1 MAKQYVFT
9 KDIAGSNNG
18 IDVVEYKQN
27 QIIEVEQLSEAL
39 FIAWYTAGVIK
50 ELPVGKDVE
59 EFLDGETNELPEG
72 ATEVSED
79 EVKELAEDAGAEEND
94 NAGTNT
100 PEDDKNSTE
109 EQADNAELTDEKKG
123 ELVYQAKE
131 ILELPEGAKLTDEDI
146 AKLKEIGIELKIA
159 GMFTSQKP
167 QTILDKINA
176 YIDEY
181 DNVGED
187 IPEEEK

>member
-1 MAKQYVFT
+1 MAKQYIFT

-18 IDVVEYKQN
+18 IDVIEYKKN
-27 QIIEVEQLSEAL
+27 QIIEVEQLSEVL
-39 FIAWYTAGVIK
+39 FIAWYNAGVIQ
-50 ELPVGKDVE
+50 EFPVKKDVE
-59 EFLDGETNELPEG
+59 DFLDGKTDELPEG
-72 ATEVSED
+72 TEEISED
-79 EVKELAEDAGAEEND
+79 EAKELAEDAGTDVEHNPE
-94 NAGTNT
+94 GNT
-100 PEDDKNSTE
+100 SEDDKNSVE
-109 EQADNAELTDEKKG
+109 EQADNAELTDEKIG

-131 ILELPEGAKLTDEDI
+131 ILELPEGETLKDEDI

-159 GMFTSQKP
+159 GMFTSQKA

-187 IPEEEK
+187 IPEE